1 MDFLSY
7 MGLQIYD
14 KKIKELINSNS
25 YFVGTKEE
33 YNIAYSEGRIS
44 DGMLVITTDDVETI
58 TTE

>member
-1 MDFLSY
+1 MDVLSY

-14 KKIKELINSNS
+14 RKIKELISNNS

-44 DGMLVITTDDVETI
+44 DGMLVITTDDIENNA
-58 TTE
+58 TE

>member
-14 KKIKELINSNS
+14 RKIKELINNNS

-33 YNIAYSEGRIS
+33 YNIAFSEGRIT
-44 DGMLVITTDDVETI
+44 DGMLVITTDDIENNA
-58 TTE
+58 TE

>member
-14 KKIKELINSNS
+14 RKIKELINNNS
-25 YFVGTKEE
+25 YFVGTEEE
-33 YNIAYSEGRIS
+33 YNIAYSEGRIA
-44 DGMLVITTDDVETI
+44 DGMLVITIDDIGEN

>member
-14 KKIKELINSNS
+14 RKIKELINNNS

-44 DGMLVITTDDVETI
+44 DGMLVITTDDIEI
-58 TTE
+58 NATE